1 MNGLPPAIA
10 VWQQKASMIKMIM
23 EVIDPILVVVVIIFL
38 PLILY
43 NKNLLFIETSIRK
56 TTLFV
61 NDDVVTECGFL
72 KKVFIDFRV
81 KCCIKNPNSK
91 NNSTGRSACGQYK
104 KKTFGIGND
113 L

>member
-10 VWQQKASMIKMIM
+10 VWQQKASMIKIIM

-61 NDDVVTECGFL
+61 NDDVVIECGF
-72 KKVFIDFRV
+72 
-81 KCCIKNPNSK
+81 
-91 NNSTGRSACGQYK
+91 
-104 KKTFGIGND
+104 
-113 L
+113 